1 MIVESLRFINLAA
14 MFAATIA
21 LIILGMVFFG
31 LVEVAR
37 VLFLGWYRKSLRIPD
52 FAGRWSPHGP

>member
-21 LIILGMVFFG
+21 LVILGMLFFG
-31 LVEVAR
+31 MVELLGA
-37 VLFLGWYRKSLRIPD
+37 LFLGWYRKSLRVPEVV
-52 FAGRWSPHGP
+52 